1 MNTPETIVYI
11 ENISMCFNMTSEKIT
26 TFKEYLI
33 KRFKNQ
39 ISYTEFWALKN
50 VSFKINKGELF
61 GVLGLNGAGKSTL
74 LKVVAGV
81 LKPTEGSV
89 NVYGKIAPLIELGA
103 GFDAELTARENIFL
117 NGAVLGYSKRE
128 MKQKF
133 KEIVDFAELEEFIDV
148 PVKNFSSGMY
158 ARLGFAIATAAT
170 PDVLIVDE
178 ILSVGDF
185 KFQQKCENKIKDMV
199 ENGTSVILVS
209 HSIDQIRNLCS
220 RGAILEK
227 GQLIKVGDISDVCDF
242 YYSKYS

>member
-33 KRFKNQ
+33 KRFKKQ

-89 NVYGKIAPLIELGA
+89 NVYGKMAPLIELGA

-148 PVKNFSSGMY
+148 PVKNYSSGMY
-158 ARLGFAIATAAT
+158 ARLGFAIATATT

-185 KFQQKCENKIKDMV
+185 KFQQKCENKIKEMV
-199 ENGTSVILVS
+199 ESGTSVILVS

-227 GQLIKVGDISDVCDF
+227 GRLIKVGDISDVCDF

>member
-1 MNTPETIVYI
+1 
-11 ENISMCFNMTSEKIT
+11 
-26 TFKEYLI
+26 
-33 KRFKNQ
+33 
-39 ISYTEFWALKN
+39 
-50 VSFKINKGELF
+50 
-61 GVLGLNGAGKSTL
+61 
-74 LKVVAGV
+74 
-81 LKPTEGSV
+81 
-89 NVYGKIAPLIELGA
+89 
-103 GFDAELTARENIFL
+103 
-117 NGAVLGYSKRE
+117 

>member
-1 MNTPETIVYI
+1 MNTPETIIYI
-11 ENISMCFNMTSEKIT
+11 ENISMRFNMTSEKIT

-33 KRFKNQ
+33 KRFKKQ

-89 NVYGKIAPLIELGA
+89 NVYGKMAPLIELGA

-117 NGAVLGYSKRE
+117 NGAVLGYSKKE

-158 ARLGFAIATAAT
+158 ARLGFAIATATT

-185 KFQQKCENKIKDMV
+185 KFQQKCEKKIKDMV